1 MASTLPN
8 KTMTLTTCLTPVE
21 PSKVVHQVSGT
32 VVPRHG
38 TPASIPPAAASPAMQ
53 AGSSTPQSCQPFAV
67 APATATV
74 EDRGH
79 TIERIPN
86 PGLAAVQ
93 QHHREQVSPRL
104 PATTSSASPAVST
117 AAHAVPSINSTVMNP
132 GATSGVANRPASNPV
147 HLPATGLS
155 DPVQVS
161 HQQRNFLNP
170 GIPFDPNFEL
180 VQQMQMQMIAALR
193 QNSSHFNSDNSILDH
208 YLNLQYLNT
217 AMPASA
223 STQQQFWPSG
233 TEPRRDAATSGIV
246 PGISSQNIQLTVPKT
261 VITPSTEWP
270 HEQLRQLQSK
280 YHMTWKG
287 KLALKNDEV
296 MVQMLFV
303 TGNVQLVNNC
313 IKMLSG
319 AVGGVPPLQH
329 ALKIVQRMR
338 MEPSQLEGVVR
349 KMEEDHCMLL
359 AVPSGDDIAELE
371 TQSNILTNSFIKYL
385 QEKTAAGIINVNHV
399 ESQQVRY
406 QLISYSIFR

>member
-21 PSKVVHQVSGT
+21 ASKVVHQVSGT

-93 QHHREQVSPRL
+93 QHHRDPVSPRL
-104 PATTSSASPAVST
+104 PATTSSASPAVSS
-117 AAHAVPSINSTVMNP
+117 AAHAVPATNSTVMNP
-132 GATSGVANRPASNPV
+132 SATSGVGNRPASNPV

-170 GIPFDPNFEL
+170 GIPFDPNYDL
-180 VQQMQMQMIAALR
+180 VQMQMQMIAALR
-193 QNSSHFNSDNSILDH
+193 QNSPHFNSDNTLLDH

-217 AMPASA
+217 MPAST
-223 STQQQFWPSG
+223 STQQQFWPPG
-233 TEPRRDAATSGIV
+233 TEPRRESTTTGIV
-246 PGISSQNIQLTVPKT
+246 PGIPSQNIQLSVPKT

-319 AVGGVPPLQH
+319 VVGAVPSSQH

-338 MEPSQLEGVVR
+338 MEQSQLEGVVR

-371 TQSNILTNSFIKYL
+371 TQANILANSFIKYL
-385 QEKTAAGIINVNHV
+385 QEKTAAGIINVNHI
-399 ESQQVRY
+399 ESQQVSNG
-406 QLISYSIFR
+406 LLFVL